1 MNGYQLLNEVSTGGT
16 LSSLFTILSL
26 FTENVKMSW
35 QDDEVLDDDVSQ
47 SAQSTRTSV
56 RSRATIRNRL
66 DDQILTS
73 HTLTWILYLKKLEA
87 LHLALV
93 VVVLLCLLQVQ
104 QYTPLILCLPLLVL
118 LLLDH
123 LLIVLDLGDGTLV
136 DLINPDNMALLLVL
150 SRTVP

>member
-1 MNGYQLLNEVSTGGT
+1 MTKYWMITSHSPHSLHELLFAAG
-16 LSSLFTILSL
+16 
-26 FTENVKMSW
+26 
-35 QDDEVLDDDVSQ
+35 QP
-47 SAQSTRTSV
+47 SA
-56 RSRATIRNRL
+56 IDL

-104 QYTPLILCLPLLVL
+104 QCTPLILCLHLLVL

-136 DLINPDNMALLLVL
+136 DLINPDSMELLLVL
-150 SRTVP
+150 SRTVPWPSSRLRHSDD

>member
-1 MNGYQLLNEVSTGGT
+1 MTKYWMITSHSPHSLHELLFAAG
-16 LSSLFTILSL
+16 
-26 FTENVKMSW
+26 
-35 QDDEVLDDDVSQ
+35 QP
-47 SAQSTRTSV
+47 SA
-56 RSRATIRNRL
+56 IDL

-104 QYTPLILCLPLLVL
+104 QCMLPTLCLPLLVL

-123 LLIVLDLGDGTLV
+123 LLIVLGLGGGTLV
-136 DLINPDNMALLLVL
+136 DQINPDNTGLLLVL
-150 SRTVP
+150 SKIVPWPLSRLRHSDD